1 MNDVQFIKI
10 NEDSS
15 IKVEYKRTQYIDIPN
30 PDNLKGVDLIAY
42 VTEKIIEAEA
52 RDDFI
57 DPEEG
62 ILEELEILQ
71 TASGPVL
78 IETPGAADLKKW

>member
-1 MNDVQFIKI
+1 MNDIQFIKI

-15 IKVEYKRTQYIDIPN
+15 IKVEYRRTEYIDIPN
-30 PDNLKGVDLIAY
+30 PNNLKGVNLIAY

-52 RDDFI
+52 QDDFI
-57 DPEEG
+57 NPEEG

-78 IETPGAADLKKW
+78 IETPGSADLNKW